1 VRAPPRFAP
10 RGVPEQNPQATAPP
24 DVDEGLAEVRRN
36 KGARRFTVVTLL
48 VIACILAPIAGAS
61 IWLKNQ
67 VTDTSRYVRT
77 VKPLASNSAIHAAV
91 AAKVTDAMFANVDVN
106 ARAEQALP
114 PRAKF
119 LAAPLATGIDNFA
132 ENATKQFLAS
142 RAFQNLWVQLNTR
155 AHEQLVKILTGQG
168 HYVQTAHGEVAI
180 DLAPVL
186 ARVKERLDERGVT
199 VFDRVPTET
208 VKSKF
213 VLIDSKQLDNG
224 QKAVRLLKTLA
235 IVLPLVVLALFASAI
250 AVSRQR
256 RRTLLQASLGLAFAM
271 AVLGI
276 LLTIGRSIYL
286 DQVAGPSLPHDAA
299 AAFYDTIFHYLRL
312 GLRVIAGV
320 ALLIAV
326 GAFLSGPS
334 RVAVAVRG
342 WFGSAL
348 GWAQGETGVASTAA
362 GRWVRASKRP
372 LRIAAIV
379 LPVVIFLLWDTPTV
393 ALVIALAALTLFL
406 LLVIEFLG
414 RAPSRP
420 AGHVPTPTP

>member
-1 VRAPPRFAP
+1 
-10 RGVPEQNPQATAPP
+10 VPEQSPP
-24 DVDEGLAEVRRN
+24 KAARPEVDELLTGVRRN
-36 KGARRFTVVTLL
+36 KGARRFAVVTLL
-48 VIACILAPIAGAS
+48 VIACILAPVAGAS

-91 AAKVTDAMFANVDVN
+91 AANVTNAMFANVDVN

-119 LAAPLATGIDNFA
+119 LAAPLATGLDNFA
-132 ENATKQFLAS
+132 ENATKRFLAS
-142 RAFQNLWVQLNTR
+142 PAFQKLWVQLNTR
-155 AHEQLVKILTGQG
+155 AHEQLVKILTGEG
-168 HYVQTAHGEVAI
+168 HYVQTAHGQVAI

-186 ARVKERLDERGVT
+186 ARVKERLDKRGVNI
-199 VFDRVPTET
+199 FDRVPTTT

-213 VLIDSKQLDNG
+213 VLISSKQLDNA
-224 QKAVRLLKTLA
+224 QKAVRLLKALA
-235 IVLPLVVLALFASAI
+235 IALPLLVLALYAAAI
-250 AVSRQR
+250 VGSRQR

-286 DQVAGPSLPHDAA
+286 DKVAGPNLPHDAA
-299 AAFYDTIFHYLRL
+299 AAFYDTLFHYLRL
-312 GLRVIAGV
+312 GLRLIAGV
-320 ALLIAV
+320 ALIVAA
-326 GAFLSGPS
+326 GAFLTGPS

-348 GWAQGETGVASTAA
+348 GWAQGETGVTSTAL
-362 GRWVRASKRP
+362 GRWVRAGKRP
-372 LRIAAIV
+372 LRIAAIL

-393 ALVIALAALTLFL
+393 ALVIALVALALFL
-406 LLVIEFLG
+406 LLAIEFFG
-414 RAPSRP
+414 RAPSGR
-420 AGHVPTPTP
+420 ADHIPTPTP

>member
-1 VRAPPRFAP
+1 M
-10 RGVPEQNPQATAPP
+10 PEQNPPDTADL
-24 DVDEGLAEVRRN
+24 DVDERDAEVRRN

-48 VIACILAPIAGAS
+48 VIACILAPVAGAS

-77 VKPLASNSAIHAAV
+77 VKPLASNSSIQEAV
-91 AAKVTDAMFANVDVN
+91 AANVTNVLFTRVDVD
-106 ARAEQALP
+106 ARARQALP
-114 PRAKF
+114 PKAKPF
-119 LAAPLATGIDNFA
+119 AGALATGLRNYT
-132 ENATKQFLAS
+132 ENATKSFLAS
-142 RAFQNLWVQLNTR
+142 PAFQKIWVAVNTR

-168 HYVQTAHGEVAI
+168 HYVQTAHGQVAI

-186 ARVKERLDERGVT
+186 ARIKQRLDARGVT
-199 VFDRVPTET
+199 VFDRVPTTT
-208 VKSKF
+208 VKSNF
-213 VLIDSKQLDNG
+213 VLISSKQLDNA
-224 QKAVRLLKTLA
+224 QKGVRLLKAAA
-235 IVLPLVVLALFASAI
+235 IALPLLVLALFAATIAI
-250 AVSRQR
+250 SPQR

-276 LLTIGRSIYL
+276 GLTIGRSIYL
-286 DQVAGPSLPHDAA
+286 SKVSGPNLPHDAA
-299 AAFYDTIFHYLRL
+299 AAFYDIVVHYLRV

-320 ALLIAV
+320 ALLFAA

-362 GRWVRASKRP
+362 GRWVRAGKRP

-379 LPVVIFLLWDTPTV
+379 LPVVIFLLWSTPTV
-393 ALVIALAALTLFL
+393 SLVIALVALALFL
-406 LLVIEFLG
+406 LLVIEFFG
-414 RAPSRP
+414 RAPSGP

>member
-1 VRAPPRFAP
+1 MA
-10 RGVPEQNPQATAPP
+10 EQNPQKTAGTE
-24 DVDEGLAEVRRN
+24 VDEGLAEIRGN
-36 KGARRFTVVTLL
+36 KGARKFTVVTLL

-77 VKPLASNSAIHAAV
+77 VKPLASNSAIQSAV
-91 AAKVTDAMFANVDVN
+91 AANVTTALFTRVDVKD
-106 ARAEQALP
+106 RAQQALP

-119 LAAPLATGIDNFA
+119 LAGPLATGLHNFT
-132 ENATKQFLAS
+132 ENATKGFLAS
-142 RAFQNLWVQLNTR
+142 PAFQKLWVQLNTR

-199 VFDRVPTET
+199 VFDRVPTTT

-213 VLIDSKQLDNG
+213 VLISSKQLDNA

-235 IVLPLVVLALFASAI
+235 IALPLLVLALYASAI

-271 AVLGI
+271 ALLGI

-286 DQVAGPSLPHDAA
+286 SKVAGPNLPHDAA
-299 AAFYDTIFHYLRL
+299 AAFFDTVVHYLRV

-320 ALLIAV
+320 ALLVAA

-348 GWAQGETGVASTAA
+348 GWAQGETGVASTAV

-372 LRIAAIV
+372 LRIGAIL
-379 LPVVIFLLWDTPTV
+379 LPVVIFLLWSTPTV
-393 ALVIALAALTLFL
+393 ALVIALAALGLFL
-406 LLVIEFLG
+406 LLVIEFFG
-414 RAPSRP
+414 RAPSGQ

>member
-1 VRAPPRFAP
+1 
-10 RGVPEQNPQATAPP
+10 VPEQNPPETAAP
-24 DVDEGLAEVRRN
+24 DVVGVRRN
-36 KGARRFTVVTLL
+36 KGGRRFTVVTLL
-48 VIACILAPIAGAS
+48 VIACILAPIAGSS

-67 VTDTSRYVRT
+67 VTDTGRFVRT
-77 VKPLASNSAIHAAV
+77 VKPLASNPAIQDAV
-91 AAKVTDAMFANVDVN
+91 AANVTTALFTRVDIN
-106 ARAEQALP
+106 ARAQQALP

-119 LAAPLATGIDNFA
+119 LAGPLATGLHNFT

-142 RAFQNLWVQLNTR
+142 PAFQKLWAELSTR
-155 AHEQLVKILTGQG
+155 AHTQLVKILTGQG

-186 ARVKERLDERGVT
+186 ARVKQRLDERGVT
-199 VFDRVPTET
+199 IFDRVPTAT

-213 VLIDSKQLDNG
+213 VLIDSKTLDNA
-224 QKAVRLLKTLA
+224 QKGVRLLKAVA
-235 IVLPLVVLALFASAI
+235 IGLPLLVLALFAAAI

-271 AVLGI
+271 AVLGVG
-276 LLTIGRSIYL
+276 LTIGRSIYL
-286 DQVAGPSLPHDAA
+286 SKVAGPNLPDDAA
-299 AAFYDTIFHYLRL
+299 GAAYDIVVHYLRL

-320 ALLIAV
+320 ALLVAA

-348 GWAQGETGVASTAA
+348 GWAQGETGVSSTAV
-362 GRWVRASKRP
+362 GRWVRAGKRP

-393 ALVIALAALTLFL
+393 SLVIALVALALFL
-406 LLVIEFLG
+406 LLLIEFLG
-414 RAPSRP
+414 RAPPGP
-420 AGHVPTPTP
+420 AGRVPTPTP